1 MDSQTPQEMI
11 QDLRA
16 AGLRQQQIAS
26 LAGLS
31 QSYVCDLEKGRYG
44 KRIGYDAYKKIN
56 DLHLRY
62 FTLVGDSKNSD
73 TDMPVFAVPQV
84 VAGNTATRKKK
95 PALLT

>member
-1 MDSQTPQEMI
+1 MDAKTLI
-11 QDLRA
+11 QNLRS
-16 AGLRQQQIAS
+16 AGLRQQQIAE

-62 FTLVGDSKNSD
+62 FTLVGESKNSD
-73 TDMPVFAVPQV
+73 TDMPVFVVPQV
-84 VAGNTATRKKK
+84 GAGGAATRKEN
-95 PALLT
+95 TRQR

>member
-1 MDSQTPQEMI
+1 MDAKTLI
-11 QDLRA
+11 QNLRS
-16 AGLRQQQIAS
+16 AGLRQQQIAE

-73 TDMPVFAVPQV
+73 TDMPVFAVPQA
-84 VAGNTATRKKK
+84 VAGSTATRKEN
-95 PALLT
+95 TRQR